1 MSILSACQW
10 LQDTTIGASIR
21 ESIWVFPIIETTH
34 VLALSI
40 SVGLLLVSDLR
51 LMGYIMKH
59 RPVSEV
65 YEQIKPWMFTGFAIM
80 TVTGVFL
87 FWCQAVKAYNSI
99 FFKTKVVLLVLA
111 AINAIAFERGIYR
124 KVDKWDNA
132 LVPPMEA
139 RIAGWASLIMWAA
152 IITLAAPWHTL
163 SKPMPSIV
171 PFFQWCDNTRIS
183 GRFVT
188 REWHFRSLRTSI
200 FSP

>member
-10 LQDTTIGASIR
+10 LQDTSIGTSIR

-51 LMGYIMKH
+51 LMGYIMKR

-80 TVTGVFL
+80 TVTGIFL

-99 FFKTKVVLLVLA
+99 FLKTKVVLLVLA

-124 KVDKWDNA
+124 NVDTWDNA

-139 RIAGWASLIMWAA
+139 RVAGWASLIMWAA
-152 IITLAAPWHTL
+152 IIT
-163 SKPMPSIV
+163 
-171 PFFQWCDNTRIS
+171 C
-183 GRFVT
+183 GRTMAYTF
-188 REWHFRSLRTSI
+188 
-200 FSP
+200 